1 MNRKHTNIGLTLAA
15 ALLLGFAGGCSRDNG
30 TGAPSPAPAQVET
43 LTIEGLDDQTWV
55 YVSLEEGR
63 TVGTSPLGDV
73 EQDAV
78 WKARTDWDIA
88 ICGELL
94 RTNSGT
100 SGNGAGGIQSVT
112 NKSFNALDEAPADG
126 YLTDTD
132 DRVIRQ

>member
-15 ALLLGFAGGCSRDNG
+15 ALLLGFAGGCSRGNG
-30 TGAPSPAPAQVET
+30 TDTPPTTPAQVET

-73 EQDAV
+73 EQDAA

-88 ICGELL
+88 FCGELL

-126 YLTDTD
+126 YRTDTD

>member
-1 MNRKHTNIGLTLAA
+1 MNSKHKNIGLALTAS
-15 ALLLGFAGGCSRDNG
+15 LLLGLAGGCSRDNG

-63 TVGTSPLGDV
+63 TVGTSTLGDA
-73 EQDAV
+73 EQDAA

-88 ICGELL
+88 FCGELL

-100 SGNGAGGIQSVT
+100 SGNGAGGIQPVT

-126 YLTDTD
+126 YRTDTD

>member
-1 MNRKHTNIGLTLAA
+1 MNSKHKNIGLALTAS
-15 ALLLGFAGGCSRDNG
+15 LLLGLAGGCSRDNG

-63 TVGTSPLGDV
+63 TVGTSPLGDA
-73 EQDAV
+73 EQDAA

-88 ICGELL
+88 FCGELL

-126 YLTDTD
+126 YRTDTD

>member
-1 MNRKHTNIGLTLAA
+1 MNSKHKNIGLTLAA

-30 TGAPSPAPAQVET
+30 TDTPPTTPAQVET

-73 EQDAV
+73 EQDAA

-88 ICGELL
+88 FCGELL

-100 SGNGAGGIQSVT
+100 SGNGAGGIQPVT

-126 YLTDTD
+126 YRTDTD

>member
-30 TGAPSPAPAQVET
+30 TGAPAPAQVET

-63 TVGTSPLGDV
+63 TVGTSPLGDA
-73 EQDAV
+73 EQDAA

-100 SGNGAGGIQSVT
+100 SGNGSGGIQSVT

-132 DRVIRQ
+132 DRIIRQ

>member
-73 EQDAV
+73 EQDAA
-78 WKARTDWDIA
+78 WKVRTDWDIA

-100 SGNGAGGIQSVT
+100 SGNGSGGIQSVT

-126 YLTDTD
+126 YRTDTD